1 MKSALTP
8 KLLGL
13 GCAALLAVAA
23 LAPAAAADRVYH
35 SEHLDLAP
43 VGDAPLRSGFVEN
56 TKSQG
61 PQVYA
66 HEIYVLNGAVP
77 NADYRVTRDF
87 FFQDPNCDGN
97 LVFHED
103 VATLATNPSGNA
115 RGHIVVTPGDVAG
128 FQGVHGVR
136 WTVRNT
142 AGAIVYRTACTSV
155 TLD

>member
-13 GCAALLAVAA
+13 GCTALPAIAA
-23 LAPAAAADRVYH
+23 LAPTAAADRAYH
-35 SEHLDLAP
+35 SEHLDLTP
-43 VGDAPLRSGFVEN
+43 VGAAPLRSGFVEN
-56 TKSQG
+56 AKSQG
-61 PQVYA
+61 PQIYA
-66 HEIYVLNGAVP
+66 HETYVLNGAVP
-77 NADYRVTRDF
+77 NAEYRVTRDF
-87 FFQDPNCDGN
+87 FFQDPACNGD

-115 RGHIVVTPGDVAG
+115 RGHIVVTPGQVEG

-136 WTVRNT
+136 WTVRDV
-142 AGAIVYRTACTSV
+142 AGAVVYQTACTAV

>member
-13 GCAALLAVAA
+13 GCAALLAIAA
-23 LAPAAAADRVYH
+23 LAPSAAADRAYH

-43 VGDAPLRSGFVEN
+43 VGGAPLRSGFVEN